1 MPAVLLHPRYC
12 FVSTGATYALATEV
26 LKTEAGQ
33 MAAARSY
40 NVVAGESELPGQCVI
55 LELKIQF
62 CQYFICC
69 LTGCV
74 SLLHSRNVAWCSVSS
89 NFPGNQVGLCP
100 GIGRKWKWSS
110 WEYRFL
116 KVVFI
121 PTQIQILMKSHLIGT
136 GYQYSR
142 EHWYD
147 MDLEEAETPE
157 FSCICISPLANLLY
171 FS

>member
-1 MPAVLLHPRYC
+1 MTVWFKIDVWNDSSQDTIPVFISACLSHSSSRDGSAAPAASAELLHNRTQYLERKQKQMPAVLLHPRYC

-26 LKTEAGQ
+26 LKTEARQ

-40 NVVAGESELPGQCVI
+40 NAVAGESELPGQCVI

-69 LTGCV
+69 LIGCV

-100 GIGRKWKWSS
+100 GIGRK
-110 WEYRFL
+110 
-116 KVVFI
+116 
-121 PTQIQILMKSHLIGT
+121 
-136 GYQYSR
+136 
-142 EHWYD
+142 
-147 MDLEEAETPE
+147 
-157 FSCICISPLANLLY
+157 
-171 FS
+171 